1 MRQEKERNEREGGDF
16 QELRTRRPG
25 DRVLRRLRKP
35 QNKWHEIFQNISRL
49 FKTAV
54 K

>member
-1 MRQEKERNEREGGDF
+1 MRQKTGRNEREGDF

-35 QNKWHEIFQNISRL
+35 QNKWHEICQNISRL